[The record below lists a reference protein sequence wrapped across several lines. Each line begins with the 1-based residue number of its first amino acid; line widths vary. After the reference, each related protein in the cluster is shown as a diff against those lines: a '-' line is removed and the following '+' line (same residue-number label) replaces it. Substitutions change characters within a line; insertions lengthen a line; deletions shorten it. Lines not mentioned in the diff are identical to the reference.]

1 MKLVALMTVVPL
13 PEAETDRKGSC
24 AAFNHNALLIP
35 FARIGEPDWT
45 HEHALEGGDLLGAR
59 RP

>member
-24 AAFNHNALLIP
+24 AALNHKALLIP
-35 FARIGEPDWT
+35 FARLLVLGESW
-45 HEHALEGGDLLGAR
+45 A
-59 RP
+59 